1 MIPQFQDIVDK
12 SGKKGNFGG
21 WLSVR
26 MNLGERPVIC
36 LGQYEAIFKKYIFT
50 KKMWTHKGK
59 CFPVTKEKVY
69 GIMILSFQYQDFGF
83 EYTLTVLY
91 LQTIIYYL
99 GFHPK
104 YVDIDTATTILG
116 NTEKETITMVINNF

>member
-1 MIPQFQDIVDK
+1 
-12 SGKKGNFGG
+12 
-21 WLSVR
+21 
-26 MNLGERPVIC
+26 
-36 LGQYEAIFKKYIFT
+36 
-50 KKMWTHKGK
+50 MWTHKGK